1 MVRRRINAS
10 AAKVYAAWTQAAQLM
25 HWMHPLDT
33 ICLHAEADVRVGGR
47 FRVIMRSP
55 DGEEHDASGTY
66 LEVVPEAKLVFTWA
80 WRSAPERESRVTVVL
95 RADGATTEI
104 TLRHERFFDEATR
117 DAHRE
122 GWSSALDHLVELFE

>member
-1 MVRRRINAS
+1 MR
-10 AAKVYAAWTQAAQLM
+10 
-25 HWMHPLDT
+25 WMHPFDT

-55 DGEEHDASGTY
+55 DGEAHDASGTY

-95 RADGATTEI
+95 RPEGATTEL
-104 TLRHERFFDEATR
+104 TLRHERFVDEAAR

-122 GWSSALDHLVELFE
+122 GWASALDRLVELFE